1 MTMKNIKK
9 VLISLTAA
17 AVSAASFCAIP
28 SASAASGKYK
38 TYSYYFD
45 VPENTYV
52 KTCNAN
58 VSYNPNNVEFVRSN
72 NGNLG
77 GTFSVS
83 NVGITDTS
91 KKTYVEYSNASPSSQ
106 SGSLGFVTLKTTS
119 SVPSFSV
126 TLVKNDRNNT
136 LVTSTVKV
144 NRVLMGD
151 VNLDGVVT
159 QDDVTLLS
167 RAVMGAAALNET
179 QKRAADVDGNGKADA
194 TDALCINK
202 YIAGVIDSV
211 CD

>member
-1 MTMKNIKK
+1 MKNIKK
-9 VLISLTAA
+9 ALVSLTAA
-17 AVSAASFCAIP
+17 AVSAASFCAIT

-58 VSYNPNNVEFVRSN
+58 VSYNPNNVEFVRSS

-83 NVGITDTS
+83 NIGITDTS
-91 KKTYVEYSNASPSSQ
+91 KKTYVEYSNASSSSQ

-151 VNLDGVVT
+151 VNLDGVVNE
-159 QDDVTLLS
+159 DDASLINRNLMVG
-167 RAVMGAAALNET
+167 VVIPEP
-179 QKRAADVDGNGKADA
+179 RAADVNGDGKIDSIDSLN
-194 TDALCINK
+194 IIK
-202 YIAGVIDSV
+202 YTSGVFDSV

>member
-1 MTMKNIKK
+1 MKNIKK
-9 VLISLTAA
+9 ALISLTAA
-17 AVSAASFCAIP
+17 AVSAVSLCAIP
-28 SASAASGKYK
+28 SASAENGKYK

-58 VSYNPNNVEFVRSN
+58 VSYNPNNVEFVRSG

-77 GTFSVS
+77 GTFSAS
-83 NVGITDTS
+83 NIGITDTS
-91 KKTYVEYSNASPSSQ
+91 KRTYVEYSNSSPSSK

-119 SVPSFSV
+119 SVPSFSI

-151 VNLDGVVT
+151 VNLDGVVNN
-159 QDDVTLLS
+159 DDVQLLNK
-167 RAVMGAAALNET
+167 AVLGAAALNET

-194 TDALCINK
+194 TDSLYISK

-211 CD
+211 CV

>member
-9 VLISLTAA
+9 ALVALTAS
-17 AVSAASFCAIP
+17 AVSVASFCAVP

-45 VPENTYV
+45 VPENTYA

-58 VSYNPNNVEFVRSN
+58 VSYNPNNVEFVRSS

-83 NVGITDTS
+83 NIGITDTS
-91 KKTYVEYSNASPSSQ
+91 KKTYVEYSNSAPSSK

-136 LVTSTVKV
+136 LATSTVKV

-151 VNLDGVVT
+151 VNLDGVVNEE
-159 QDDVTLLS
+159 DVTLLNK
-167 RAVMGAAALNET
+167 AVLGAVLLNET
-179 QKRAADVDGNGKADA
+179 QKRAADVNGDGV
-194 TDALCINK
+194 TDSIDSLNIVK
-202 YIAGVIDSV
+202 YNAGVFDSV
-211 CD
+211 CG

>member
-1 MTMKNIKK
+1 MKNIKK

-58 VSYNPNNVEFVRSN
+58 VSYNPNNVEFVRSS

-83 NVGITDTS
+83 NIGITDTS
-91 KKTYVEYSNASPSSQ
+91 KKTYVEYSNASPLSQ

-151 VNLDGVVT
+151 VNLDGVVNE
-159 QDDVTLLS
+159 DDASLINRNLMVG
-167 RAVMGAAALNET
+167 AVIPEP
-179 QKRAADVDGNGKADA
+179 RAADVNGDGKIDSIDSLN
-194 TDALCINK
+194 IVK
-202 YIAGVIDSV
+202 YTAGVFDSV

>member
-1 MTMKNIKK
+1 MKSIKK
-9 VLISLTAA
+9 ALVSLTAA
-17 AVSAASFCAIP
+17 AVSVASFCAIP

-58 VSYNPNNVEFVRSN
+58 VSYNPNNVEFVRSS
-72 NGNLG
+72 NGDLG

-83 NVGITDTS
+83 NIGITDIS
-91 KKTYVEYSNASPSSQ
+91 KRTYVEYSNSSPSNK

-151 VNLDGVVT
+151 VNLDGVVNE
-159 QDDVTLLS
+159 DDASLINRNLMVG
-167 RAVMGAAALNET
+167 AVIPEP
-179 QKRAADVDGNGKADA
+179 RAADVNGDGKIDSIDSLN
-194 TDALCINK
+194 IVK
-202 YIAGVIDSV
+202 YTAGVFDSV

>member
-1 MTMKNIKK
+1 MKNIKK
-9 VLISLTAA
+9 ALVSLTAA
-17 AVSAASFCAIP
+17 AFSAASFCAIP

-58 VSYNPNNVEFVRSN
+58 VSYNPNNVEFVRSS

-83 NVGITDTS
+83 NIGITDTS

-106 SGSLGFVTLKTTS
+106 SGSLGCVTLKTTS
-119 SVPSFSV
+119 SIPSFSV

-151 VNLDGVVT
+151 VNLDGVVNE
-159 QDDVTLLS
+159 DDASLINRNLMVG
-167 RAVMGAAALNET
+167 AVIPEP
-179 QKRAADVDGNGKADA
+179 RAADVNGDGKIDSIDSLN
-194 TDALCINK
+194 IVK
-202 YIAGVIDSV
+202 YTAGVFDSV

>member
-1 MTMKNIKK
+1 MKNIKK
-9 VLISLTAA
+9 ALVSLTAA
-17 AVSAASFCAIP
+17 AVSAASFCAIT

-58 VSYNPNNVEFVRSN
+58 VSYNPNNVEFVRSS

-83 NVGITDTS
+83 NIGITDTS

-151 VNLDGVVT
+151 VNLDGVVNE
-159 QDDVTLLS
+159 DDASLINRNLMVG
-167 RAVMGAAALNET
+167 AVIPEP
-179 QKRAADVDGNGKADA
+179 RAADVNGDGKIDSIDSLN
-194 TDALCINK
+194 IIK
-202 YIAGVIDSV
+202 YTSGVFDSV

>member
-9 VLISLTAA
+9 ALVSLTAA
-17 AVSAASFCAIP
+17 AVSAVSFCAVP

-58 VSYNPNNVEFVRSN
+58 VSYNPNNVEFVRSS

-83 NVGITDTS
+83 NIGITDTS

-151 VNLDGVVT
+151 VNLDGVVNE
-159 QDDVTLLS
+159 DDASLINRNLMVG
-167 RAVMGAAALNET
+167 AVIPEP
-179 QKRAADVDGNGKADA
+179 RAADVNGDGKIDSIDSLN
-194 TDALCINK
+194 IIK
-202 YIAGVIDSV
+202 YTSGVFDSV

>member
-9 VLISLTAA
+9 ALVSLTAA
-17 AVSAASFCAIP
+17 AVSAASFCAIT

-58 VSYNPNNVEFVRSN
+58 VSYNPNNVEFVRSS

-83 NVGITDTS
+83 NIGITDTS

-151 VNLDGVVT
+151 VNLDGVVNE
-159 QDDVTLLS
+159 DDASLINRNLMVG
-167 RAVMGAAALNET
+167 AVIPEP
-179 QKRAADVDGNGKADA
+179 RAADVNGDGKIDSIDSLN
-194 TDALCINK
+194 IIK
-202 YIAGVIDSV
+202 YTSGVFDSV

>member
-1 MTMKNIKK
+1 MKSIKK
-9 VLISLTAA
+9 ALVSLTAA
-17 AVSAASFCAIP
+17 AVSAVSFCAIP

-45 VPENTYV
+45 IPENTYV

-58 VSYNPNNVEFVRSN
+58 VSYNPNNVEFVRSS
-72 NGNLG
+72 NGDLG

-83 NVGITDTS
+83 NIGITDIS
-91 KKTYVEYSNASPSSQ
+91 KRTYVEYSNSSPSNK

-119 SVPSFSV
+119 SAPNFNV
-126 TLVKNDRNNT
+126 TLIKNDRNNT

-151 VNLDGVVT
+151 VNLDGVVNE
-159 QDDVTLLS
+159 DDASLINRNLMVG
-167 RAVMGAAALNET
+167 AVIPEP
-179 QKRAADVDGNGKADA
+179 RAADVNGDGKIDSIDSLN
-194 TDALCINK
+194 IVK
-202 YIAGVIDSV
+202 YTAGVFDSV